1 MAKTRQTTNTHQTN
15 KSVSLQGRPKA
26 ILQTTKGGEKRKTQ
40 SFLQVT
46 NGKSKSITPSKI
58 DDDIEMAYTSD
69 IDDQQYNETDS
80 LDEIRLYHYYINMK
94 MTIDAT
100 TEMLTILRR
109 KYIYVLTTLQEADD
123 RIQVLPVDPTRN
135 ADKIET
141 PSSIPHK
148 MTQMS
153 KYFLTT
159 SKAPTVGE
167 GDMWVTIRI
176 SADTDLEDILQD
188 TEYDMRE
195 ERILLMKKR
204 VQCFKTTTP
213 GYFQFINNRID
224 PVDLQLQIQDDIGT
238 SGNWTI
244 YLKNPWEGFKD
255 KSTKKKIITKFS
267 REGFLTKA
275 PHIECDASD
284 EDSVVKNIRHWI
296 KSGKAS
302 LRFGP
307 HIKYIEALNVT
318 SHPQQIDR
326 TIRMNAYGKRFQNSI
341 DMVELS
347 GLNNPNGK
355 INEFGSIREK
365 ILQQRTT
372 EGNPIIISVTK
383 KWGSPL
389 WQGTYIKKS
398 RTEAVD
404 FASCPAAWLTEGQDK
419 KYKDLVFKSFDPDAV
434 EEALESTWD
443 EETKRIIT
451 PKERIANEDIEA
463 VANIPWLLDL
473 QNMEDPDSESTVT
486 FKSGVNFN
494 FDEEMSVKTTRVTQD
509 TEMSSSP
516 PAVSNQCKSILKS
529 PGDASSINSEITT
542 DTRIKSLE
550 SSLGEIFNY
559 IRNSKAPTV
568 ALATSQTTDNDELP
582 ASPKGGVGK

>member
-1 MAKTRQTTNTHQTN
+1 MPNTRQTTNASQAN
-15 KSVSLQGRPKA
+15 KSVSTKGESKA
-26 ILQTTKGGEKRKTQ
+26 TSQTSKGGEKRKTQ
-40 SFLQVT
+40 SSPQVKS
-46 NGKSKSITPSKI
+46 GKSKSATLSKEN
-58 DDDIEMAYTSD
+58 DDVVMEYISETEDR
-69 IDDQQYNETDS
+69 QYNETDS
-80 LDEIRLYHYYINMK
+80 LDELRLYDYYINMK

-100 TEMLTILRR
+100 TEMLTILRS
-109 KYIYVLTTLQEADD
+109 KYIYVLTTLQEADGLV
-123 RIQVLPVDPTRN
+123 QLLPVDPNRH
-135 ADKIET
+135 AEIIET
-141 PSSIPHK
+141 PSNIPHK
-148 MTQMS
+148 MTKMS
-153 KYFLTT
+153 RYFSTT

-167 GDMWVTIRI
+167 SDMWVTFRI
-176 SADTDLEDILQD
+176 SADSNLEDILQD
-188 TEYDMRE
+188 TEYDFRE

-204 VQCFKTTTP
+204 VQCFKTSTP
-213 GYFQFINNRID
+213 GYFLFINNRID
-224 PVDLQLQIQDDIGT
+224 PVDLHLQIQNDIGT

-244 YLKNPWEGFKD
+244 YLKNPWEGFKNQP
-255 KSTKKKIITKFS
+255 TKKKNKPKFS
-267 REGFLTKA
+267 KEGFLTKV

-284 EDSVVKNIRHWI
+284 EVSIVKNIRHWI
-296 KSGKAS
+296 KSGTAS
-302 LRFGP
+302 SRFGQ

-355 INEFGSIREK
+355 IKGFGSIREK
-365 ILQQRTT
+365 ILQHITT
-372 EGNPIIISVTK
+372 DDNPIILSVTK

-389 WQGTYIKKS
+389 WQGTYVKQS
-398 RTEAVD
+398 RTEAID
-404 FASCPAAWLTEGQDK
+404 FASCPAAWLTDGQDK
-419 KYKDLVFKSFDPDAV
+419 NYKEVVFKSFDPDAV

-451 PKERIANEDIEA
+451 PTEKMANEDIEA

-473 QNMEDPDSESTVT
+473 QNMEDPESESTVT

-516 PAVSNQCKSILKS
+516 PSTSKQCKSILKS

-568 ALATSQTTDNDELP
+568 DLATSQTTDNDELP